1 MNKRIHTHPVLDDLP
16 LKGEITFSFNGETL
30 SAHKGDTIATA
41 LLANQI
47 RTLRYHEE
55 SGSPRGIYCNIGH
68 CFECRVTVNDYPGV
82 RACLTLIEEDMVITS
97 GEKLSQPLKQGG
109 EKHA

>member
-1 MNKRIHTHPVLDDLP
+1 MNKRIYTHPILENLSTNE
-16 LKGEITFSFNGETL
+16 EISFSFNSETL
-30 SAHKGDTIATA
+30 SAYKGDTIATA

-68 CFECRVTVNDYPGV
+68 CFECRVTVNDYPGI
-82 RACLTLIEEDMVITS
+82 RACLTLVEEDMVITS
-97 GEKLSQPLKQGG
+97 GKKLPQPLKHGG
-109 EKHA
+109 EENA